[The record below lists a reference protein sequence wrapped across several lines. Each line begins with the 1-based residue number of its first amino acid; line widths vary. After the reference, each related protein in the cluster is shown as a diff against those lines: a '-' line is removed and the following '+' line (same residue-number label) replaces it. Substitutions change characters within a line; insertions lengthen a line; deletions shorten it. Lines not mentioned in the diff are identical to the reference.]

1 MFRKDTAAFREL
13 LGVVGPLI
21 LKEDTTMKTLKTS
34 KGVWELCKL
43 PIWGPGRSPAAYA
56 FWGIFSSKSAPGGN
70 IFYKRPKKTQLY
82 RH

>member
-13 LGVVGPLI
+13 LGMVGPLI

-43 PIWGPGRSPAAYA
+43 PIGVRGEARPNTHFGVFLARKAHLLAA
-56 FWGIFSSKSAPGGN
+56 IFFLQTP
-70 IFYKRPKKTQLY
+70 
-82 RH
+82 